1 MYTVHL
7 DDRSLA
13 SFLCDLTRLFRSLM
27 MLVVVL
33 VSMMMMM
40 MMIISYKYDYN
51 DDDMINN

>member
-40 MMIISYKYDYN
+40 MIISYKYDYN